1 MRTAVPLAFLAL
13 MYAAAPLAAQAPD
26 NRPVVMAAIERG
38 NDEYIAAFA
47 RADAQAFARVYDPD
61 GARFSPNGAMVRG
74 RDAIAADFTD
84 FVKRV
89 GPVTVTI
96 KTDDL
101 WVVDN
106 TAYETGRWTYTY
118 TPPGVPTR
126 TIGGR
131 YVTVWKKQPDGGWR
145 ISADM
150 GVPEP
155 KTAED

>member
-1 MRTAVPLAFLAL
+1 MRTAVPLALLAF
-13 MYAAAPLAAQAPD
+13 MCAAAPLTAQAPD
-26 NRPVVMAAIERG
+26 NRSAVMAAIERG
-38 NDEYIAAFA
+38 NAEYIAAFA
-47 RADAQAFARVYDPD
+47 QPDAQAFARVYDPQ
-61 GARFSPNGAMVRG
+61 GARFESDGRMIRG

-84 FVKRV
+84 FVNRV

-101 WVVDN
+101 WVVDS

-145 ISADM
+145 ITADM
-150 GVPEP
+150 GVPGTEQ
-155 KTAED
+155 D

>member
-1 MRTAVPLAFLAL
+1 MNRAAIAAVFAL
-13 MYAAAPLAAQAPD
+13 LAAAPLAAQAAD
-26 NRPVVMAAIERG
+26 ARADAMRGIEQG
-38 NDEYIAAFA
+38 NAEYIAAFA
-47 RADAQAFARVYDPD
+47 RPDAQAFARIYAPD

-84 FVKRV
+84 FVNRV

-101 WVVDN
+101 WVMDD

-118 TPPGVPTR
+118 TPQGVPRR

-145 ISADM
+145 IYADM
-150 GVPEP
+150 GVPGTGTE
-155 KTAED
+155 